1 MASLFIKYSYSKV
14 ILDCILPN
22 CPVRG
27 INLGST
33 QVCIVFLGR
42 KVTFMMSSRHLI
54 GKCR

>member
-33 QVCIVFLGR
+33 QVCIVFLG
-42 KVTFMMSSRHLI
+42 KKILEESDIYDVF
-54 GKCR
+54 